1 MYYNIVM
8 PKELFPYQ
16 ENNEEINGNSLE
28 EALDCG
34 QRVMLSAYDLAKTLG
49 VLPGETVVPL
59 RPDEIDNAEI
69 VYNKMQDPNRE
80 YYGEDWKSLP
90 TDWESPYVPVTKDM
104 AQKVREFSATCRGE
118 SSRGDATE
126 REIKAVKVSIGRYV
140 MRGVDTVPNEPY
152 PDIILDVECNSA
164 GLCSGVRL
172 HGVKTETG
180 DYAFKRPVIVYIDGE
195 SALEYEDP
203 LPDGTLE
210 TLAEIIE
217 YVNDGTW
224 KNEQEYLRVEQ
235 ILGKEESWES
245 RTADGKTKSFYVGD
259 VLQFLSGRALVP
271 RRNGSDNM
279 DMMLQITDYVTDD
292 PHTSTL
298 TGSVRIFNEVKEF
311 LLENE
316 EIAQLL
322 KSSGAETVKISS
334 VPEMA
339 EYLRGIIDQYG
350 KTHITLEKMPE
361 GRHVVIKRYI
371 EELIEA
377 GLRGK
382 GIIRP
387 GDEK

>member
-1 MYYNIVM
+1 MS
-8 PKELFPYQ
+8 KELFPYQ

-28 EALDCG
+28 ETLDRG
-34 QRVMLSAYDLAKTLG
+34 QRVVLSAYDLAKTLG
-49 VLPGETVVPL
+49 MLPGETVVPL
-59 RPDEIDNAEI
+59 RPDEVDNAEI
-69 VYNKMQDPNRE
+69 VYNKTQDPNRE
-80 YYGEDWKSLP
+80 YYGEDWESLP
-90 TDWESPYVPVTKDM
+90 IDWESPYVPATEDM
-104 AQKVREFSATCRGE
+104 AQKVREFLAICRGE
-118 SSRGDATE
+118 SNRGDGTE
-126 REIKAVKVSIGRYV
+126 REITAVKVSIGRYV
-140 MRGVDTVPNEPY
+140 MEGVDTVPNEPY
-152 PDIILDVECNSA
+152 PDIILDVGYNS
-164 GLCSGVRL
+164 GGYGGGVRL

-180 DYAFKRPVIVYIDGE
+180 DYAFKRPVIVYVDGE

-245 RTADGKTKSFYVGD
+245 RTADDKTKSFYVGD

-271 RRNGSDNM
+271 RRDGSDNM
-279 DMMLQITDYVTDD
+279 DMMLQIADYVTDD
-292 PHTSTL
+292 PNTSTL

-322 KSSGAETVKISS
+322 KSSDAETVKISS
-334 VPEMA
+334 VSEMA

-361 GRHVVIKRYI
+361 GRRVVINRYI

-377 GLRGK
+377 CWRGK

-387 GDEK
+387 GDEIS